1 MSKPVVAITRPKDRA
16 KKASEIVETL
26 GGTPVLA
33 PTLDL
38 QPVNSESLKN
48 LVARKDELDWI
59 IFTSPTTIVSLNKF
73 YPDFIKTLDCKLAV
87 IGNKTGKLAEKNG
100 LTVDLMP
107 EDFTAE
113 GLIEEFKKRGITG
126 KTIGIPRTASARPI
140 LPEELEKLGNEV
152 ILAEAYKSLF
162 PMDEKS
168 VQELI
173 SKIENKEIDAITFTS
188 PLTVEN
194 FFEIAEDKH
203 KLARLLNDNLLTVSI
218 GPITAKVLDK
228 YDVAYI
234 HPDTYTVPD
243 MMELLFKTWS
253 QRCKFRY
260 YGIFHF
266 GASKTNQRKSYGT
279 YRT

>member
-16 KKASEIVETL
+16 KKACEIVEKL
-26 GGTPVLA
+26 GGSAVLA

-38 QPVNSESLKN
+38 EPVNSESLKE
-48 LVARKDELDWI
+48 LVERKDELDWI
-59 IFTSPTTIVSLNKF
+59 IFTSPTTIVSLKKF
-73 YPDFIKTLDCKLAV
+73 HPEFIKSLDCRLAV

-100 LTVDLMP
+100 LSVDLMP

-113 GLIEEFKKRGITG
+113 GLIEEFRKRGIT
-126 KTIGIPRTASARPI
+126 KQTIGIPRTASARAV

-162 PMDEKS
+162 PMDEDS
-168 VQELI
+168 VKELI
-173 SKIENKEIDAITFTS
+173 SKIENREIDAITFTS

-194 FFEIAEDKH
+194 FFKIAEDKG
-203 KLARLLNDNLLTVSI
+203 KLSKLLNDNLLTVCI

-234 HPDTYTVPD
+234 YPDTYTVPD
-243 MMELLFKTWS
+243 MMELLFKTW
-253 QRCKFRY
+253 RE
-260 YGIFHF
+260 
-266 GASKTNQRKSYGT
+266 ANE
-279 YRT
+279 

>member
-16 KKASEIVETL
+16 KKACEIVENL
-26 GGTPVLA
+26 GGEAILA

-38 QPVNSESLKN
+38 EPVNTESLKN
-48 LVARKDELDWI
+48 LVSRKDELDWI

-73 YPDFIKTLDCKLAV
+73 YPDFIKSLNCKLAV

-113 GLIEEFKKRGITG
+113 GLIEEFKKQKITN
-126 KTIGIPRTASARPI
+126 KTIGIPRTASARAV

-162 PMDEKS
+162 PMDEYAVK
-168 VQELI
+168 ELI
-173 SKIENKEIDAITFTS
+173 TKIEDHEIDAITFTS

-194 FFEIAEDKH
+194 FFKIAEDKT
-203 KLARLLNDNLLTVSI
+203 KLAKLLNDNLLTVCI
-218 GPITAKVLDK
+218 GPITAKVLEK
-228 YDVAYI
+228 YDTTYI
-234 HPDTYTVPD
+234 YPDTYTVPD
-243 MMELLFKTWS
+243 MMELLFKTW
-253 QRCKFRY
+253 REENGR
-260 YGIFHF
+260 
-266 GASKTNQRKSYGT
+266 
-279 YRT
+279 

>member
-16 KKASEIVETL
+16 QKACQIVENL
-26 GGTPVLA
+26 GGEAILA

-38 QPVNSESLKN
+38 KPVNSESLKD

-73 YPDFIKTLDCKLAV
+73 YPEFLKTLDCKLAV
-87 IGNKTGKLAEKNG
+87 IGNKTGKLAEKQG

-107 EDFTAE
+107 EEFTAE
-113 GLIEEFKKRGITG
+113 GLIEEFKKQKITG
-126 KTIGIPRTASARPI
+126 QTIGIPRTASARPI

-162 PMDEKS
+162 PMDEKA
-168 VQELI
+168 VKELI
-173 SKIENKEIDAITFTS
+173 SKIENKQIDAITFTS

-194 FFEIAEDKH
+194 FFEIVDDKEKIAE
-203 KLARLLNDNLLTVSI
+203 LLSENLLTVSI

-228 YDVAYI
+228 YNVTYI
-234 HPDTYTVPD
+234 YPDTYTVQD
-243 MMELLFKTWS
+243 MMELLFEELN
-253 QRCKFRY
+253 R
-260 YGIFHF
+260 
-266 GASKTNQRKSYGT
+266 
-279 YRT
+279 

>member
-16 KKASEIVETL
+16 KKACEIVEKL
-26 GGTPVLA
+26 GGSAVLA

-38 QPVNSESLKN
+38 EPVNSESLKN
-48 LVARKDELDWI
+48 LVKRKDDLDWI
-59 IFTSPTTIVSLNKF
+59 IFTSPTTIVSLNRF
-73 YPDFIKTLDCKLAV
+73 YPDFLKTLSCKLAV

-100 LTVDLMP
+100 LNVDLMP

-113 GLIEEFKKRGITG
+113 GLIEEFKKREITNQI
-126 KTIGIPRTASARPI
+126 IGIPRTASARPI

-168 VQELI
+168 IKDLM
-173 SKIENKEIDAITFTS
+173 SKIENSEIDAITFTS

-194 FFEIAEDKH
+194 FFEIADDKA
-203 KLARLLNDNLLTVSI
+203 KLAELLNDNLLTVCI

-228 YDVAYI
+228 YDVAHIY
-234 HPDTYTVPD
+234 PDTYTVPD
-243 MMELLFKTWS
+243 MMELLFKTW
-253 QRCKFRY
+253 RE
-260 YGIFHF
+260 
-266 GASKTNQRKSYGT
+266 TNE
-279 YRT
+279 